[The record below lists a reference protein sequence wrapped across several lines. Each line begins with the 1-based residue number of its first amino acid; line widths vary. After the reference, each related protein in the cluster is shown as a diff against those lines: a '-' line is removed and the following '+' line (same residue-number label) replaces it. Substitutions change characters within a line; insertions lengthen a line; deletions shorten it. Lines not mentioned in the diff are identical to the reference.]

1 MKRDIIA
8 AGVVIAVALTVL
20 VLGYARWRSPSRVV
34 LAGAGD
40 PSTKIPARNADGLG
54 TPAVDSPQ
62 PRPDGNAKAP
72 PAPPSAAP
80 GTARI
85 PAALLSLLETTNV
98 GIYPR
103 DVAALGVEAQA
114 ALIEAY
120 RATDTID
127 KKSKIARVLAH
138 IGDEQVVSLL
148 TNALT
153 REHVGRE
160 LTLYEG
166 QSLGQVA
173 ECLGFLARRYDSA
186 FNFLMQGIEPAF
198 WSQQPGPSGP
208 YVSVKGFSGDCLR
221 GLAVSRRSEV
231 PAVFEGV
238 RAMSTGTVARALS
251 GSLVDAVYL
260 YQMQQQYGEAWDN
273 GEVYRR
279 GDSDASM
286 RMFFEWMET
295 PEGRAWTRWTRSAI
309 GVPEPTSRPR
319 R

>member
-1 MKRDIIA
+1 MIK
-8 AGVVIAVALTVL
+8 
-20 VLGYARWRSPSRVV
+20 
-34 LAGAGD
+34 
-40 PSTKIPARNADGLG
+40 
-54 TPAVDSPQ
+54 
-62 PRPDGNAKAP
+62 
-72 PAPPSAAP
+72 
-80 GTARI
+80 
-85 PAALLSLLETTNV
+85 
-98 GIYPR
+98 
-103 DVAALGVEAQA
+103 
-114 ALIEAY
+114 AY

-160 LTLYEG
+160 LTRYEG

-221 GLAVSRRSEV
+221 GLAVSRRPEV
-231 PAVFEGV
+231 PAVFDSV
-238 RAMSTGTVARALS
+238 RARSTGTVARALS

-260 YQMQQQYGEAWDN
+260 YQMQQQYGDAWDN
-273 GEVYRR
+273 GEVYLT
-279 GDSDASM
+279 GDFDAYM
-286 RMFFEWMET
+286 RMFREWGQT
-295 PEGRAWTRWTRSAI
+295 PEGRDWRRWSQTAKGITNRMIKPPRTR
-309 GVPEPTSRPR
+309 P
-319 R
+319 